1 MNFFKKHLR
10 GIWYGSLIFVSMLGV
25 GALQS
30 GLTWSYFIFSILLSI
45 FLGYVA
51 DSNKSKGTNK

>member
-10 GIWYGSLIFVSMLGV
+10 GISCGILILFLILSI

-30 GLTWSYFIFSILLSI
+30 GLTWSYFIFALGVSI

-51 DSNKSKGTNK
+51 DKNKGTNK